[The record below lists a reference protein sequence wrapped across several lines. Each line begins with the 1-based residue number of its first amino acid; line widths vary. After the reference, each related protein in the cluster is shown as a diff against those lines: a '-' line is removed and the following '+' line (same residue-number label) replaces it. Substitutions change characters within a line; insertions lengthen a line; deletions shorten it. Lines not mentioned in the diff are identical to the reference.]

1 MHELYKANNKPYI
14 ILSSTNIN
22 LILLLCIK
30 IKILFKN
37 IKKKL
42 LSNFDIRK
50 LLTFFI
56 KQANIK
62 IYKKYFI
69 LISIYIFILNYY

>member
-1 MHELYKANNKPYI
+1 MY
-14 ILSSTNIN
+14 
-22 LILLLCIK
+22 K
-30 IKILFKN
+30 IKN
-37 IKKKL
+37 IIQKYKKKKL

>member
-1 MHELYKANNKPYI
+1 MY
-14 ILSSTNIN
+14 
-22 LILLLCIK
+22 K
-30 IKILFKN
+30 IKN
-37 IKKKL
+37 IIQKYKKKL

-50 LLTFFI
+50 FMTFLK

>member
-1 MHELYKANNKPYI
+1 MY
-14 ILSSTNIN
+14 
-22 LILLLCIK
+22 K
-30 IKILFKN
+30 IKN
-37 IKKKL
+37 IIQKYKKKL